1 MTELFSKCV
10 RWMGFDCVLADGR
23 LIASL
28 VFVVDVDGVNRSLVM
43 DVASLSRR
51 CG

>member
-10 RWMGFDCVLADGR
+10 RWMGFDCVFADGW

-28 VFVVDVDGVNRSLVM
+28 IVVVDVDGVDSCLLYTS
-43 DVASLSRR
+43 DAADE
-51 CG
+51 